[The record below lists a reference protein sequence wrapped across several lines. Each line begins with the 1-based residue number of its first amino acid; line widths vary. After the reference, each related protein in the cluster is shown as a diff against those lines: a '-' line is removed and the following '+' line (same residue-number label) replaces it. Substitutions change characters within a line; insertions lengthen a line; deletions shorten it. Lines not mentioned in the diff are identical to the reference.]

1 MMNHEK
7 IIKILPDDFKKQI
20 KGLSIV
26 PTIEARSLLII
37 HLKRDQYIKFKKAAE
52 LIMERNSDIGS
63 VYTEFEGKFHHVG
76 GEASIKDNVNG
87 YDFLISPM
95 SPIKD
100 KGQVAL
106 YRKIRDLSPKGKT
119 RNAIIIGTH
128 CGLIPLHIAHL
139 FNRLYCIDI
148 QKYSSVEARDNIRM
162 NKINNCLAMNETIE
176 KWFKDFENY
185 KYTPPGRKHKIGLLL
200 ADSSMLNL
208 EDIKNIIKIDPE
220 TIILLSEH
228 EISKELESE
237 LKNAGFS
244 IKLET
249 KVNTFDIHKIKKVNP
264 DETV

>member
-1 MMNHEK
+1 MNYEK

-20 KGLSIV
+20 KDVSV
-26 PTIEARSLLII
+26 VQTIEARTLLII

-52 LIMERNSDIGS
+52 LIIERNSDIGS
-63 VYTEFEGKFHHVG
+63 VYTEFKNRYHHVG
-76 GEASIKDNVNG
+76 GEVSVKDNING
-87 YDFLISPM
+87 YDFLTTPM

-100 KGQVAL
+100 KRQIAL

-128 CGLIPLHIAHL
+128 SGLIPIHIAHL
-139 FNRLYCIDI
+139 YNRLYCIDI
-148 QKYSSVEARDNIRM
+148 NKSSSVEARDNLRM
-162 NKINNCLAMNETIE
+162 NKINNCLAMNESIE

-200 ADSSMLNL
+200 ADSSMLKL

-220 TIILLSEH
+220 TIILLSEQ
-228 EISKELESE
+228 EISPKIENE
-237 LKNAGFS
+237 LKNAGFA

-249 KVNTFDIHKIKKVNP
+249 KINTFDIHKIKKVNP

>member
-1 MMNHEK
+1 MNNEK
-7 IIKILPDDFKKQI
+7 IIKILSDDFKKQI
-20 KGLSIV
+20 KGLSIM

-63 VYTEFEGKFHHVG
+63 IYTEFEGKYHHVG
-76 GEASIKDNVNG
+76 GDISIKDNING
-87 YDFLISPM
+87 YDFLITPM

-128 CGLIPLHIAHL
+128 NGLIPLHIAHL
-139 FNRLYCIDI
+139 YNRLYCIDI
-148 QKYSSVEARDNIRM
+148 NKHSSVEARDNIRM
-162 NKINNCLAMNETIE
+162 NKINNCLAMDEGIE

-208 EDIKNIIKIDPE
+208 EDVKNIIKIDPE
-220 TIILLSEH
+220 TIILVSDK
-228 EISKELESE
+228 EISKKMESE
-237 LKNAGFS
+237 FIEAGFE

-249 KVNTFDIHKIKKVNP
+249 KINNFDIHKIKKVNP

>member
-1 MMNHEK
+1 MNHEK
-7 IIKILPDDFKKQI
+7 ITRILPDDFKKQI
-20 KGLSIV
+20 KDISIIQ
-26 PTIEARSLLII
+26 TIEVKSLLII
-37 HLKRDQYIKFKKAAE
+37 HLIRDQHIKFKKAAE
-52 LIMERNSDIGS
+52 LIMERNSEIGS
-63 VYTEFEGKFHHVG
+63 VYTEFKNKYNHVG
-76 GEASIKDNVNG
+76 GDVSIKDNVNG
-87 YDFLISPM
+87 YDFLTTPM
-95 SPIKD
+95 SPVKD
-100 KGQVAL
+100 KRQIAL

-139 FNRLYCIDI
+139 YNRLYCIDT
-148 QKYSSVEARDNIRM
+148 QKYSSIEARDNLRM
-162 NKINNCLAMNETIE
+162 NKINNCLAMYEDIE

-208 EDIKNIIKIDPE
+208 ADIKNIIKIDPE
-220 TIILLSEH
+220 TIILLSEQ
-228 EISKELESE
+228 EIDPKLEGE

-249 KVNTFDIHKIKKVNP
+249 KINNFDIHKIKKVNP